1 MIYQWKTGSHISIDA
16 QAAGEEM
23 ERIRVHR
30 NGRLDQEAVVEAAR
44 SEESALHG
52 HFEWDDRKAAN
63 SFRLDQAG
71 HLIRCIAIEMPKRGG
86 DDAPIRA
93 FVNVVR
99 DGDRSYTSTAHALSD
114 ADLRQQVLDT
124 AWRELEAWRQ
134 RHAELIELAEVFSV
148 IDQARTA

>member
-1 MIYQWKTGSHISIDA
+1 MIYQWKTGAHISIDP

-44 SEESALHG
+44 SPDSALHD

-71 HLIRCIAIEMPKRGG
+71 HLIRCITVEMPKRGG
-86 DDAPIRA
+86 DDVPTRA
-93 FVNVVR
+93 FVSVVR

-114 ADLRQQVLDT
+114 AELRQQVLDT

-148 IDQARTA
+148 IDQARGA